1 MVFKGRKERVM
12 IRKLIYKMRKR
23 RFCKLNRWSCPD
35 CVYHDFVFEG
45 AIFRGNRCRY
55 PKHRERTDRPK
66 GKWLEVDSF
75 ESGTHSVTDMR
86 CSLCGKYASIV
97 LPHGNRYVY
106 DFCPNCGADMR
117 TTDGEK
123 SEEHI

>member
-1 MVFKGRKERVM
+1 MSEDLIIKGAKGIKDGLYVIKDGELFK
-12 IRKLIYKMRKR
+12 YKPNGGTVR
-23 RFCKLNRWSCPD
+23 S
-35 CVYHDFVFEG
+35 YHV
-45 AIFRGNRCRY
+45 
-55 PKHRERTDRPK
+55 TDRPK

-75 ESGTHSVTDMR
+75 ESEKHSVTDMR

-117 TTDGEK
+117 
-123 SEEHI
+123 SE